1 MKTRISPMLWPVL
14 TVTSPL
20 LIPFLIKKNNEYKEN
35 KIRASKLNEQRIKNA
50 EQIELPEVESL
61 EMKVLV
67 EWKTKRG
74 FLGDAGISYLF
85 STEQGSMLFD
95 VGHGGENDALVN
107 NAEIF
112 DFDLNQ
118 VKSLTVSHLH
128 KDHMGGLKAARE
140 KTVKV
145 PEVLLPDSKINCYL
159 PDTAGADNLS
169 PVIIEKP
176 KLLNAGIATT
186 GPLARSLFFLGHTEE
201 QALIINIKDKGL
213 AIFTGCGHPT
223 IELILKM
230 VKKISDQPIYA
241 IGGGLHF
248 PLTEGRGNSF
258 GFELQR
264 IFGTGKPPW
273 ESLSESNLKKTIDTI
288 NEVEPEKVFLSGHD
302 SCDYSLNYFKENLKA
317 EVKTLNAGDD
327 LKI

>member
-1 MKTRISPMLWPVL
+1 MKTRISPVLWPILVVTFPVL
-14 TVTSPL
+14 V
-20 LIPFLIKKNNEYKEN
+20 PFLIKKNIDFKKNR
-35 KIRASKLNEQRIKNA
+35 IRADKLNDQRIKNA
-50 EQIELPEVESL
+50 EAIELPEVESL

-74 FLGDAGISYLF
+74 FLGDAGVSYLF

-112 DFDLNQ
+112 DFNINQ
-118 VKSLTVSHLH
+118 VQALTISHLH

-140 KTVKV
+140 RIVKV
-145 PEVLLPDSKINCYL
+145 PEKLLSDNKINCYL
-159 PDTAGADNLS
+159 PDTAEADNLN

-176 KLLNAGIATT
+176 EILNAGIATT
-186 GPLARSLFFLGHTEE
+186 GPLARSLFFLGYTEE

-213 AIFTGCGHPT
+213 AVFTGCGHPT
-223 IELILKM
+223 IEVILEM
-230 VKKISDQPIYA
+230 AKKISDQPIYA

-248 PLTEGRGNSF
+248 PLTEGRGDIF

-264 IFGTGKPPW
+264 IFGTGKVPW
-273 ESLSESNLKKTIDTI
+273 ESLNEFDLRKTIESI
-288 NEVEPEKVFLSGHD
+288 NAVQPEKVFLSGHD
-302 SCDYSLNYFKENLKA
+302 SCDYSLNYFKKNLKA
-317 EVKTLNAGDD
+317 EVNILKAGDV